1 MFFVHKL
8 ELVVLLM
15 AKSKPGMG
23 KKKKSADY
31 KVEQKAGTEELT
43 YSISLPQRR
52 GALKRKSA
60 SWY

>member
-15 AKSKPGMG
+15 ASQSQAWEKQ
-23 KKKKSADY
+23 KKSADY